1 MRIYKN
7 LKLFFYSFLFRK
19 IFLSK
24 LLKIH
29 ILTVQLLH
37 KTGTIKILGG
47 TAGGMAG
54 GAIKPQLSFIL
65 IPLGAIIG
73 SAIGGLID
81 EQLYQINKKIKS
93 IDKSNDEYIQNNQ
106 IIQTKLHNC
115 IVDILQDIIYIAE
128 NYKETNTEK
137 QVLEIINNK
146 ISNKYFDNRY
156 KLTDNEKIKQKL
168 IQLINNI

>member
-1 MRIYKN
+1 M
-7 LKLFFYSFLFRK
+7 
-19 IFLSK
+19 
-24 LLKIH
+24 
-29 ILTVQLLH
+29 
-37 KTGTIKILGG
+37 IKILGG
-47 TAGGMAG
+47 AAGGMAG

-65 IPLGAIIG
+65 IPLGTIIG

-81 EQLYQINKKIKS
+81 EQLYQINKKIKL

-128 NYKETNTEK
+128 K
-137 QVLEIINNK
+137 QILEIINNK
-146 ISNKYFDNRY
+146 ISNKYFDNQY

-168 IQLINNI
+168 IELINNI